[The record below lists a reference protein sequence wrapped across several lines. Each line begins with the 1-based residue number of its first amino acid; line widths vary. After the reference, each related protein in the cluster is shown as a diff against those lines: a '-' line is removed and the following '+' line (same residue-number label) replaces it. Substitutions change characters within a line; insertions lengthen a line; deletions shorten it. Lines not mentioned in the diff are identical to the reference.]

1 MKFLLLAAGLLLIL
15 APILLTEGRDKDV
28 PLFDAA
34 QTRRILSHGPWPPPA
49 RNDATN
55 RFSGNDAAI
64 RFGAV
69 LFAEPRLSSRG
80 DVSCQSCHDPQK
92 GWGDARALSEGLQVL
107 ERNAPGLLNARF
119 QRWHGW
125 DGASDS
131 LWAAA
136 IRPIL
141 AEDEMGGSAAATAR
155 LLREDAPLACMA
167 RTMDGAAATLGD
179 EALLVLAGKAL
190 AAFQETL
197 ISPRAPFDDFR
208 DALAA
213 NDKAGIER
221 YPAAAQRGLALFTGR
236 GQCAT
241 CHVGPAFTNGEF
253 HDTGL
258 PFFSGTDSEGRR
270 RVDPGR
276 HRGIARL
283 KDNRFNLLGSYNDDP
298 DGPATVPV
306 RHVTQFHRNWGE
318 FKAPGLRQLR
328 DTAPYMHNGSLAGL
342 PDVVKHYSELD
353 EDRLHADGEAILKPL
368 RLTRRESEDMLAF
381 LLSLSAKDETAARYR
396 ALQVEARKACP

>member
-1 MKFLLLAAGLLLIL
+1 MKALLLAAGLML
-15 APILLTEGRDKDV
+15 ACCAVAEAV
-28 PLFDAA
+28 EFSEA
-34 QTRRILSHGPWPPPA
+34 QSRRILSHGPWPPPA
-49 RNDATN
+49 HGDATN
-55 RFSGNDAAI
+55 RYSGNAAAI

-69 LFAEPRLSSRG
+69 LFAEPRLSARG
-80 DVSCQSCHDPQK
+80 DISCQTCHQPEK
-92 GWGDARALSEGLQVL
+92 GWGDGRALSQGLQPL
-107 ERNAPGLLNARF
+107 ERNAPGLLNARL

-125 DGASDS
+125 DGATDS

-141 AEDEMGGSAAATAR
+141 AEEEMGGSMAATAK
-155 LLREDAPLACMA
+155 LLRGNTPLACMA
-167 RTMDGAAATLGD
+167 RAVESEAMNLTD
-179 EALLVLAGKAL
+179 EALVVLAAKAL

-197 ISPRAPFDDFR
+197 VSPRTAFDDFR

-213 NDKAGIER
+213 NDRAAMAR

-258 PFFSGTDSEGRR
+258 PFFAGTDSAGRR

-283 KDNRFNLLGSYNDDP
+283 QENRFNLLGRYNDDP
-298 DGPATVPV
+298 DGPASVPV

-318 FKAPGLRQLR
+318 FKVPGLRQLT
-328 DTAPYMHNGSLAGL
+328 DTAPYMHNGSLPAL
-342 PDVVKHYSELD
+342 ADVVQHYSELD

-368 RLTRRESEDMLAF
+368 HLTRGEAGDLLAF
-381 LLSLSAKDETAARYR
+381 LQSLSGRDETPARYR
-396 ALQVEARKACP
+396 SLQAEARQSCP